1 MSLDTCTS
9 SSNVIFVENSF
20 IKVWKYYL
28 YLYNEYHSV
37 VALGIC
43 IVGVLLN
50 IVTVAV
56 LSRPIMRNSINTIL
70 CFIAICDIIVMVSY
84 GIFNFHYYV
93 TAGMRCSISDW
104 SYGWAIFMMFH
115 ANSSVIVHSTSLWL
129 TVSLAQIRLLTI
141 RKATV
146 GPVGMFS
153 EKSTVYLSIATF
165 FIMLIVNIPNILSM
179 EILSTDAVEFFR
191 PFGCLT
197 ITNFED
203 EIVYNFPSTGNETID
218 IDTTNDD
225 DYPKFYVYS
234 YVRKNNCVMIK
245 ISYWINGAIYKIVP
259 CVLLTI
265 SIVALL
271 KMIKDVKKR
280 RLKLAECTKR
290 KIPKDH
296 TTPMLACVLIIFLI
310 TELPQGILHLLSGI
324 YTHQSFQD
332 HVIKPFGDFSDLLSL
347 TNSATSFIIY
357 CTMSRKFRAVFF
369 AFFCSCLPKPI
380 KRHIRGTEKFEPK
393 TDATKIRSS
402 KGNIIESSVY
412 DYTQHRL
419 SLASSFAVEFFN
431 NAKDVRKL
439 SWFGRKFSNLKIEKD
454 DDIKQKMSLQH
465 KHSNFLTVPSPYQQQ
480 RRVSIAMEEGQKKS
494 SNDNISIPLSIPEDC
509 ETNISLHVPTNNNN
523 SNKTPTSKYKK
534 SSTRKRK
541 RKRIF
546 KRMFNENG
554 SSEYFNRV
562 TSPERRLN
570 SLTQEIGFLG

>member
-1 MSLDTCTS
+1 MSFDTCTS
-9 SSNVIFVENSF
+9 SSNVVFVENNF
-20 IKVWKYYL
+20 IQVWKYYL
-28 YLYNEYHSV
+28 YLYSEYHSN

-43 IVGVLLN
+43 IIGILLN

-56 LSRPIMRNSINTIL
+56 LSRPIMRNSINIIL
-70 CFIAICDIIVMVSY
+70 CFIAICDIIVMLSY
-84 GIFNFHYYV
+84 AIFNFHYYV

-104 SYGWAIFMMFH
+104 SYGWALFMMFH

-146 GPVGMFS
+146 GPTGMFS
-153 EKSTVYLSIATF
+153 ERATVYLSIATF
-165 FIMLIVNIPNILSM
+165 FTMFIVNIPNILSM
-179 EILSTDAVEFFR
+179 EIFSTDSIQFFK

-197 ITNFED
+197 ITNYD
-203 EIVYNFPSTGNETID
+203 DKVIYNFPSSENETIEN
-218 IDTTNDD
+218 IDKIESNIK
-225 DYPKFYVYS
+225 YLAYS
-234 YVRKNNCVMIK
+234 YVRKNNCIMIK

-324 YTHQSFQD
+324 YTHESFQD
-332 HVIKPFGDFSDLLSL
+332 HIIKPFGDFSDLLSL

-369 AFFCSCLPKPI
+369 AFFCDWLPKPI
-380 KRHIRGTEKFEPK
+380 KKHIRETDRFETK
-393 TDATKIRSS
+393 TDATKIKSS
-402 KGNIIESSVY
+402 RGNIIESSMY

-419 SLASSFAVEFFN
+419 SIASSFAGELFN
-431 NAKDVRKL
+431 TIR
-439 SWFGRKFSNLKIEKD
+439 D
-454 DDIKQKMSLQH
+454 DRKMSWLSRKISNIKVKKNDANNLESTIEH
-465 KHSNFLTVPSPYQQQ
+465 KKSNFLTVPSSYLP
-480 RRVSIAMEEGQKKS
+480 RRISLTIEVDNKS
-494 SNDNISIPLSIPEDC
+494 EANISLPSFIPED
-509 ETNISLHVPTNNNN
+509 EDSKITIQLPQTIMKPSIS
-523 SNKTPTSKYKK
+523 SFAKSSRYKK
-534 SSTRKRK
+534 RFGV
-541 RKRIF
+541 F
-546 KRMFNENG
+546 KKMVTKNG
-554 SSEYFNRV
+554 SSDNYRV

-570 SLTQEIGFLG
+570 NLTKEIGYLG